1 MKTSHFALTMGM
13 AVGLINTTLA
23 ADYYVRS
30 RALRPVQVKTPST
43 QKPKP
48 KKATKSKTINE
59 ETNQETNQEA
69 NEATHEA
76 TNCTSLYCSPQYFCP
91 HHCSPDDSSPHNDSP
106 QHDLPH
112 NDSPHYHPPVSPTET
127 EMRQVMATMPN
138 SVLLL
143 DAVDNGLIPRSM
155 FSAMD
160 DGSPCGTIPGESS
173 ITSNLSVPQNSNL
186 LTIEGIFTPSDGS
199 LTNDNIEVT
208 LYGVN
213 GRQGSSSIKADGS
226 FQIVLTDPLPG
237 VVPYFLSFT
246 PKDCNE
252 GSTRKRRQLQVASPG
267 IALLYVEN
275 ANIVAVGQLTITL
288 TWSDDYSDVDLHI
301 IEPGGNKVFFGSKC
315 GDSCPEDAGSCDFV
329 SPDLAGSCAYLDRDD
344 TDGRGPEHYY
354 ARNPKDGKYKLYVN
368 MWNRHNVD
376 YIPVT
381 WTLSAKVGTKTV
393 WTETGTFDNT
403 RDLYNRDNNAYEKMF
418 GPFELDTTTIEK
430 ETEMYIKFRTALF
443 LMLQEISA
451 ESGVTRR
458 KLTADD
464 EPGPEDIVPGDRFPL
479 AATDW
484 FPVTDVDAGKRD
496 YLNFVYLMQH
506 CREVRNVNALFNG
519 DSVPAV
525 ESLFER
531 VLNEVFGDNATLA
544 DFTEMIKPDR
554 GGILTSNYF
563 FADEDMLEGVQL
575 CSPYQNYLDR
585 AICAGGFVRSVMQRY
600 VRLGAAHNVTKVCRH
615 HAVAHAGLLRE
626 LGFTSFT
633 EGVPGSQNKWRFFF
647 SGNVQEFNGSGHIW
661 LGVTID
667 GNNYLL
673 DSVNDRNIQ
682 IGVQTNRFSNVG
694 NATISTADPSKVND
708 DLTFSLT
715 RNEIWQR
722 GAVWS
727 KYPIWTKK
735 DFFVALNMYLGA
747 SDSGGDGI
755 MFVLQSDSRKDKAIG
770 ETGGHFLAYG

>member
-1 MKTSHFALTMGM
+1 
-13 AVGLINTTLA
+13 
-23 ADYYVRS
+23 
-30 RALRPVQVKTPST
+30 
-43 QKPKP
+43 
-48 KKATKSKTINE
+48 
-59 ETNQETNQEA
+59 
-69 NEATHEA
+69 
-76 TNCTSLYCSPQYFCP
+76 
-91 HHCSPDDSSPHNDSP
+91 
-106 QHDLPH
+106 
-112 NDSPHYHPPVSPTET
+112 
-127 EMRQVMATMPN
+127 MPN

-160 DGSPCGTIPGESS
+160 DGSPCGTIQGESS

-186 LTIEGIFTPSDGS
+186 LTIEGIFTPSDGT

-226 FQIVLTDPLPG
+226 FQIVLNDPLPG

-252 GSTRKRRQLQVASPG
+252 GSTRKHRQLQVASPG

-275 ANIVAVGQLTITL
+275 ANIVTVGQLTITL

-329 SPDLAGSCAYLDRDD
+329 SPDLAGSCTYLDRDD
-344 TDGRGPEHYY
+344 VDGRGPEHYY
-354 ARNPKDGKYKLYVN
+354 ARNPKAGTCKVYVN

-403 RDLYNRDNNAYEKMF
+403 RDLYNRDNDAYEKMF
-418 GPFELDTTTIEK
+418 GPFEMDTTTIEK
-430 ETEMYIKFRTALF
+430 ETEKYIKFQTALF

-451 ESGVTRR
+451 ESGMTRR
-458 KLTADD
+458 KLTAND
-464 EPGPEDIVPGDRFPL
+464 EPGPVDIVPGDEFPL

-484 FPVTDVDAGKRD
+484 FPVTDVDA
-496 YLNFVYLMQH
+496 
-506 CREVRNVNALFNG
+506 
-519 DSVPAV
+519 

-531 VLNEVFGDNATLA
+531 VLDEVFGDNAALD
-544 DFTEMIKPDR
+544 DFREMIQAEGD
-554 GGILTSNYF
+554 GDWESNYF
-563 FADEDMLEGVQL
+563 FADEDMLAAVEECML
-575 CSPYQNYLDR
+575 YQNYLDR
-585 AICAGGFVRSVMQRY
+585 AVCAGQFVRSVMQRY
-600 VRLGAAHNVTKVCRH
+600 VAEGSPMKVCRH
-615 HAVAHAGLLRE
+615 DAVANAGLLRE

-633 EGVPGSQNKWRFFF
+633 EAVPGSQNKWRYFH
-647 SGNVQEFNGSGHIW
+647 SGSVQEFLGMGHIW

-673 DSVNDRNIQ
+673 DAFNDRYIQ
-682 IGVQTNRFSNVG
+682 IG
-694 NATISTADPSKVND
+694 I
-708 DLTFSLT
+708 
-715 RNEIWQR
+715 
-722 GAVWS
+722 
-727 KYPIWTKK
+727 
-735 DFFVALNMYLGA
+735 
-747 SDSGGDGI
+747 
-755 MFVLQSDSRKDKAIG
+755 
-770 ETGGHFLAYG
+770 